1 MGIGD
6 IRYTVL
12 QTVNEVFRKLGLS
25 SVGSTTQ
32 NKLSIQCVDFINDVC
47 NDLADFGNWQE
58 TIVTANITAVSGQ
71 RDYTLNTSA
80 NVENV
85 KDIYFST
92 RRGPLRNIDIDTMR
106 VLTRS
111 TITGTPT
118 QFTVFGTDAN
128 GNPVLRM
135 RPTPAQAE
143 DGGLFSVLYYIRAPL
158 YAPGTDDGTVIPYPA
173 RVVVL
178 GTLARVILNE
188 SGGSPTDHYNL
199 TMQDYQTSRKEA
211 LNRYNGDTGWDT
223 SFTPAM
229 TNRRRR

>member
-6 IRYTVL
+6 VRYTVL

-25 SVGSTTQ
+25 SVSITTA
-32 NKLSIQCVDFINDVC
+32 NKLSIQAVDFINDTC

-58 TIVTANITAVSGQ
+58 TLVTANITAVSGQ
-71 RDYTLNTSA
+71 RDYTVNTSA
-80 NVENV
+80 NIENV

-92 RRGPLRNIDIDTMR
+92 RRGPLQNVDIDTMR
-106 VLTRS
+106 ILTRS

-118 QFTVFGTDAN
+118 QFTPFGTDTN
-128 GNPVLRM
+128 GNPIIRV

-143 DGGLFSVLYYIRAPL
+143 DGGLFSILYYIRAPL
-158 YAPGTDDGTVIPYPA
+158 YAAGTDDAAVIPFPS

-188 SGGSPTDHYNL
+188 SGGSPTDHYNI
-199 TMQDYQTSRKEA
+199 TMQDYQTARKEA

-223 SFTPAM
+223 SFTPSL
-229 TNRRRR
+229 TQRRRR